1 MTSESCGLAGKNNNN
16 LLLFC
21 EHSLH
26 VTDTCKYVTCYMY

>member
-16 LLLFC
+16 LLFC